1 MKITD
6 IPVYTEGFD
15 AYAVPEASPDTAAR
29 AMRLHSALPSA
40 LLPAPDDIEPDLHG
54 NVVFKW
60 KTPKG
65 SAVLLVGPTGWG
77 FESSSPFRVS
87 SGHADPPSPV
97 AVAAVIRDLY
107 TILSLLPPD

>member
-15 AYAVPEASPDTAAR
+15 RYAVPKVSPDTAAK
-29 AMRLHSALPSA
+29 AIRLYQALPT
-40 LLPAPDDIEPDLHG
+40 PDDIEPDLHG
-54 NVVFKW
+54 NIVFKW
-60 KTPKG
+60 KTPRG